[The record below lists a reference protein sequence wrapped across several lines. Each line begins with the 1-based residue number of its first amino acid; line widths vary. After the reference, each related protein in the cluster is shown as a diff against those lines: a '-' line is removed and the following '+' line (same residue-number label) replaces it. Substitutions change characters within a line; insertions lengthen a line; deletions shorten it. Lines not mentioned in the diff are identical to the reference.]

1 MDHTNKGLSWKLKES
16 FRKFIVALKR
26 RPQLIPLVMLIVT
39 FLEYSL
45 HLTVI
50 SDTTAKVQGTN
61 MGLCGFVTM
70 LFSMLSILCFN
81 NAFPRRKPVK
91 KPMLILMF
99 AMFALIIFADYS
111 YLQAIYAAVFRPENP
126 ISVTSNT
133 IYIAYAEYYLMQHI
147 VLLCVSTALIALF
160 PVYSKFIRKIRTS
173 VEVEEN
179 QDMEAIDISGEV

>member
-1 MDHTNKGLSWKLKES
+1 MDYTRKGLAWRLKES

-26 RPQLIPLVMLIVT
+26 RPQLIPLFMLIIT
-39 FLEYSL
+39 FLQYSL

-50 SDTTAKVQGTN
+50 SNTTAKVQGAN

-99 AMFALIIFADYS
+99 AMFAMIIFADYS
-111 YLQAIYAAVFRPENP
+111 YLQAVYAAVFRPENP
-126 ISVTSNT
+126 VSVTTNT
-133 IYIAYAEYYLMQHI
+133 IYIAYAEYYLRQHI
-147 VLLCVSTALIALF
+147 VLLCVSTVLIALL
-160 PVYSKFIRKIRTS
+160 PVYAKLIRKIRTS

-179 QDMEAIDISGEV
+179 QEMEEIDISGEA